1 VCQWSRGQCLAA
13 AAAAAAALIAS
24 AAANIVFTDAR
35 HYSV

>member
-1 VCQWSRGQCLAA
+1 LRCASGAGANVL
-13 AAAAAAALIAS
+13 LLLLLLPLFAS